1 MAVIGQ
7 SHSGKSTLAGRL
19 LHDCNE
25 VTKDEMDNIKK
36 QMQEEGKSCS
46 PYSWIMDE
54 SKKEREFGHS
64 INLSFCTLETIRY
77 SVTLIDTPGHS
88 HKGKDHMK
96 NMIMGVALADCAVL
110 VVSAFKDEFEK
121 GMTNSQISV
130 EHATIAHKMGLEK
143 IIVVVNKMDATVPKY
158 SEDRYKEIKDKVMD
172 LLIRIGFKQSNVYI
186 IPTSG
191 VDGENLIE
199 DSKNLS
205 WLTKKL
211 FSPNNCLNSVTTL
224 INAIDAIEIDPK
236 PISLPL
242 RVVIYVV
249 FDTNKNNRDL
259 KGGAKVCGRIQYGI
273 IKQGMQIIIAPTN
286 KTAAIKLI
294 KKNHMEVEVAT
305 AGDMVHLQISDAA
318 PTDIL
323 PGHII
328 SDAINKP
335 AKQCKSFTAQI
346 TFTDKRKYSNDINEG
361 FKVQVHCHAVYF
373 SCTLQKIYKKIDVNT
388 GEIIDDN
395 PKSIK
400 GEETV
405 IVEMVPIEE
414 KAICIEIFNEF
425 PSLSRFVIRKS
436 NKLIGHGKVTHIQ

>member
-1 MAVIGQ
+1 
-7 SHSGKSTLAGRL
+7 
-19 LHDCNE
+19 
-25 VTKDEMDNIKK
+25 
-36 QMQEEGKSCS
+36 
-46 PYSWIMDE
+46 
-54 SKKEREFGHS
+54 
-64 INLSFCTLETIRY
+64 
-77 SVTLIDTPGHS
+77 
-88 HKGKDHMK
+88 
-96 NMIMGVALADCAVL
+96 
-110 VVSAFKDEFEK
+110 
-121 GMTNSQISV
+121 
-130 EHATIAHKMGLEK
+130 
-143 IIVVVNKMDATVPKY
+143 
-158 SEDRYKEIKDKVMD
+158 MD
-172 LLIRIGFKQSNVYI
+172 LFISIGYKQSNVYI

-242 RVVIYVV
+242 RIVIYVV
-249 FDTNKNNRDL
+249 FDTKKDNRAL

-273 IKQGMQIIIAPTN
+273 IKRGMQITIAPTN

-305 AGDMVHLQISDAA
+305 AGDMVHLQISDVS

-328 SDAINKP
+328 SDASNKP
-335 AKQCKSFTAQI
+335 AKQCKSFTSQI

-361 FKVQVHCHAVYF
+361 FKFQVHCHAVYF

-388 GEIIDDN
+388 GETIDDN

-405 IVEMVPIEE
+405 IVEMVPAVQ
-414 KAICIEIFNEF
+414 KAICIEKFDEF
-425 PSLSRFVIRKS
+425 PSLSRFVVRKS
-436 NKLIGHGKVTHIQ
+436 NKLIGYGKITHIE